1 MTCDMSHEQL
11 WAWVHD
17 EEDDPTV
24 AAEVAAHVAEC
35 ATCQDQVDE
44 MRDLLGDLDAVG
56 LAGGGAPTSTAS
68 PEIPG
73 YEIVRKIGQ
82 GGMGVVFEAMQA
94 QPRRRVALKLI
105 LAGQYADELQQKL
118 FQREVQTLA
127 RLNHAGIAS
136 IYDAGRTP
144 DGRPYF
150 AMEFIEGVPLNEFI
164 QNALHERTTR
174 VVLGVFLKVCEAI
187 SYAHQR
193 GVIHRDLKPGNI
205 MVGSPQRTGDASHT
219 SSGRLSIQPKVL
231 DFGLARLTESDE
243 ASPSIH
249 TQTGQ
254 LTGTLAYM
262 SPEQAQGR
270 PDLIDV
276 RSDVYGLGVILYEL
290 LTGTLPY
297 PIAKAPLLEAV
308 RMICEQPPQRVDKSV
323 LPTDVQAILW
333 KALAKDP
340 QQRYASVAALQD
352 DIERFLNDLPIL
364 ARPPSTVYQ
373 LRKMIARHRVP
384 FALAAGLVLS
394 IVVGSGVVYYKAEQV
409 AEKARLVQRINTL
422 VQDMFASANPFRMG
436 GKDVTVLEALDASA
450 RQIEE
455 RLEDDP
461 IVAAGVRHTIAETY
475 QAFGEYEKADK
486 HFRFALDVRR
496 ARLGRNAFETADS
509 HAGLGENIFYQTGD
523 VKEAAKH
530 FEAALAVY
538 RHHNA
543 STQTAGM
550 LNNLGLV
557 AKRAG
562 DTALAKQRYNEAL
575 QLRRDVLARLVAAGD
590 YKQQRLQVARNDVA
604 QTLNNLG
611 ALHRQLREF
620 ETAAVYYRESRT
632 LRANT
637 LNDVHPDNAKSANNF
652 GKLLYDMGNYE
663 EAADEFARAVEIL
676 RQGLGDDHPFRARA
690 MHSLAL
696 TYYRMGDF
704 ESARQWCS
712 AAQKMREKLV
722 TAGALPPVNGDLAD
736 SLLLT
741 GLMQLNDGDRV
752 AAVSTLKAAADMQTE
767 SRGADDWRTV
777 WAKAALTGAKSDRS
791 SASLQTLQDSIH
803 RLEKDL
809 GPKAAAVQD
818 VRRWQSELQP

>member
-1 MTCDMSHEQL
+1 MTCEMSHEQL

-17 EEDDPTV
+17 EEDDPSV
-24 AAEVAAHVAEC
+24 AAEVAAHVATC
-35 ATCQDQVDE
+35 AICQDQVDE

-56 LAGGGAPTSTAS
+56 LAGGVAPTSTAS

-164 QNALHERTTR
+164 QNELHDRTTR

-205 MVGSPQRTGDASHT
+205 LVGSTPRTGGQTHT
-219 SSGRLSIQPKVL
+219 SSWRLSIQPKVL

-276 RSDVYGLGVILYEL
+276 RSDVYALGVILYEL
-290 LTGTLPY
+290 LTGSLPY

-323 LPTDVQAILW
+323 LPSDVQAILL

-364 ARPPSTVYQ
+364 ARPPSTIYQ
-373 LRKMIARHRVP
+373 LRKMVARHRVP
-384 FALAAGLVLS
+384 FALAMGLVLS

-422 VQDMFASANPFRMG
+422 VQEIFASANPWRMG
-436 GKDVTVLEALDASA
+436 GKDVTVLETLDGAA
-450 RQIEE
+450 QRIEDQ
-455 RLEDDP
+455 LTDDP
-461 IVAAGVRHTIAETY
+461 IVAAGVRHTLAETY
-475 QAFGEYEKADK
+475 QAFGEYDKADK
-486 HFRFALDVRR
+486 HFRFALGVRQQ
-496 ARLGRNAFETADS
+496 RLGPDTLETADS
-509 HAGLGENIFYQTGD
+509 HAGLGENIFYQSGD
-523 VKEAAKH
+523 VEKAAEH
-530 FEAALAVY
+530 FEAALAIY
-538 RHHNA
+538 RHHDA
-543 STQTAGM
+543 TARTAGM

-557 AKRAG
+557 AKQAG
-562 DTALAKQRYNEAL
+562 DSVLAKQRYNEAL
-575 QLRRDVLARLVAAGD
+575 QLRRDILAKLVAAGD
-590 YKQQRLQVARNDVA
+590 AKQQRLQTARNDVA

-620 ETAAVYYRESRT
+620 DTAAVYYRESRT

-663 EAADEFARAVEIL
+663 EAAEEFARAVEIL

-696 TYYRMGDF
+696 TYYRMDDF
-704 ESARQWCS
+704 DAARRWCS
-712 AAQKMREKLV
+712 DALEMRVKLV
-722 TAGALPPVNGDLAD
+722 AAGALPNVNGDLAD
-736 SLLLT
+736 SLMLT
-741 GLMQLNDGDRV
+741 GLLQLNDGDREAANTLQN
-752 AAVSTLKAAADMQTE
+752 AAVMQAE
-767 SRGADDWRTV
+767 ARGAEDWRTV
-777 WAKAALTGAKSDRS
+777 WAHAASARARPDRS
-791 SASLQTLQDSIH
+791 PEDLQTLLTAADH
-803 RLEKDL
+803 LEASL

-818 VRRWQSELQP
+818 VRRWQSELTR

>member
-17 EEDDPTV
+17 EEDDPIV

-56 LAGGGAPTSTAS
+56 LAGGGASTSTAS

-164 QNALHERTTR
+164 QTELYERTTR
-174 VVLGVFLKVCEAI
+174 VVLDVFIKVCEAI

-205 MVGSPQRTGDASHT
+205 MVGSPRRTGDASLT

-276 RSDVYGLGVILYEL
+276 RSDVYALGVILYEL
-290 LTGTLPY
+290 LTGSLPY

-323 LPTDVQAILW
+323 LPTDVQAILL

-340 QQRYASVAALQD
+340 HERYASVAALQD

-422 VQDMFASANPFRMG
+422 VQEIFASANPWRMG
-436 GKDVTVLEALDASA
+436 GKDVTVLETLDGAA
-450 RQIEE
+450 HRIEDQ
-455 RLEDDP
+455 LTDDP
-461 IVAAGVRHTIAETY
+461 IVAAGVRHTLAETY
-475 QAFGEYEKADK
+475 QAFGEYDKADK

-496 ARLGRNAFETADS
+496 ERLGRNALETADS
-509 HAGLGENIFYQTGD
+509 HAGLGENIFYQSGE
-523 VKEAAKH
+523 VQKAAEH
-530 FEAALAVY
+530 FEAALSIY
-538 RHHNA
+538 RDQNA
-543 STQTAGM
+543 TARTAGM

-557 AKRAG
+557 AKQAG
-562 DTALAKQRYNEAL
+562 DSVLAKQRYNEAL
-575 QLRRDVLARLVAAGD
+575 QLRRDILAKLVATGD
-590 YKQQRLQVARNDVA
+590 AKQQRLQTARNDVA

-620 ETAAVYYRESRT
+620 ETAALYYRESRT

-637 LNDVHPDNAKSANNF
+637 LDDVHPDNAKSANNF
-652 GKLLYDMGNYE
+652 GKLLYDMGNYM
-663 EAADEFARAVEIL
+663 EAAEEFARAVEIL

-696 TYYRMGDF
+696 TYYRMDDF
-704 ESARQWCS
+704 DAARRWCS
-712 AAQKMREKLV
+712 DALEMRQKLV
-722 TAGALPPVNGDLAD
+722 AAGALPTVNGDLAD
-736 SLLLT
+736 SLMLT
-741 GLMQLNDGDRV
+741 GLLQLNDGDR
-752 AAVSTLKAAADMQTE
+752 AAATTLQDAAAMQAE
-767 SRGADDWRTV
+767 ARGAADWHTI
-777 WAKAALTGAKSDRS
+777 WAQAAILRAKSDRS
-791 SASLQTLQDSIH
+791 PAALQMLSNAAEQ
-803 RLEKDL
+803 LESSL
-809 GPKAAAVQD
+809 GPKAAAVRD
-818 VRRWQSELQP
+818 VRRWQSELEP